1 MIVEIIG
8 IFATLFVVA
17 SMCFKT
23 TSIKG
28 SIYMRV
34 LNIVGSLIFVIYGI
48 LLPAYSTGI
57 LNAVLVGVN
66 TYHLVK
72 LLKTTKE
79 STENNVA
86 QIEK

>member
-23 TSIKG
+23 TNIKG

-34 LNIVGSLIFVIYGI
+34 LNIIGSLIFVIYGI

-66 TYHLVK
+66 TYHLAK
-72 LLKTTKE
+72 LLKSNKEKTK
-79 STENNVA
+79 NN
-86 QIEK
+86 IDN

>member
-79 STENNVA
+79 NSEKEIK